1 MITQDLEH
9 IRNAWNDIAAG
20 YDEFVTS
27 THLSISEEGL
37 QLAGVRSGMR
47 FLDVAAGSGALSIPA
62 ARLGAEVLSV
72 DIAANMLQRLE
83 LRARRENL
91 NIQTRVMDGH
101 ALELEDN
108 SFDAAGS
115 QFGVMLFPD
124 MPRGIGEM
132 ARVTKRGGR
141 VLLIVFGDP
150 RKVEFFN
157 FFLGAI
163 RNAVPDFTGP
173 SMDPPPLP
181 FQLQDPENVRREL
194 IKAGLRDVRVEGTTE
209 KLEFQS
215 GEQFWNWVIN
225 SNPIARNIL
234 GELKLSNE
242 QTVTIQQTLEQ
253 MIRKRAGL
261 GQIAELTSP
270 INIGIG
276 IK

>member
-1 MITQDLEH
+1 
-9 IRNAWNDIAAG
+9 
-20 YDEFVTS
+20 
-27 THLSISEEGL
+27 
-37 QLAGVRSGMR
+37 
-47 FLDVAAGSGALSIPA
+47 
-62 ARLGAEVLSV
+62 LGTEVLSV

-83 LRARRENL
+83 LRARRENV

-108 SFDAAGS
+108 SFDVAGS

-141 VLLIVFGDP
+141 VLMIVFGDP

-163 RNAVPDFTGP
+163 RSAVPDFTGP

-181 FQLQDPENVRREL
+181 FQLQDPENKRREL

-253 MIRKRAGL
+253 MMRKRAGL
-261 GQIAELTSP
+261 GQIAELTTP